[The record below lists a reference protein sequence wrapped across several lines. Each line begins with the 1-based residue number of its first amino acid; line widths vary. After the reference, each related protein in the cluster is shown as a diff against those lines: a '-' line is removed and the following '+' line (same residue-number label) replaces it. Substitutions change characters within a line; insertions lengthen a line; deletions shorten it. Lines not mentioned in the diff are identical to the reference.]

1 MKERLEKNM
10 KKTYNVEVDCAQC
23 ANEVEHAVNNMD
35 EIKSAQINF
44 MLGKMTIEF
53 DDNLDEKKLIKKVIK
68 TGKKEEPDFE
78 IEI

>member
-1 MKERLEKNM
+1 M

-23 ANEVEHAVNNMD
+23 ANEVERAINNMD

>member
-1 MKERLEKNM
+1 M

-23 ANEVEHAVNNMD
+23 ANEVERAVNNMD

-68 TGKKEEPDFE
+68 IGKKEEPDFE

>member
-1 MKERLEKNM
+1 M

-23 ANEVEHAVNNMD
+23 ANEVERAVNNMD

-78 IEI
+78 IEF

>member
-1 MKERLEKNM
+1 M
-10 KKTYNVEVDCAQC
+10 KKTYNVEIDCAQC
-23 ANEVEHAVNNMD
+23 ANEVERAVNNMD

-68 TGKKEEPDFE
+68 TGKREEPDFE
-78 IEI
+78 IEF

>member
-1 MKERLEKNM
+1 M

-23 ANEVEHAVNNMD
+23 ANEAERAVNKME
-35 EIKSAQINF
+35 EINSAQINF

-53 DDNLDEKKLIKKVIK
+53 NDNLDEKKLIKKVIK
-68 TGKKEEPDFE
+68 TCKKVEPDFE

>member
-1 MKERLEKNM
+1 M

-23 ANEVEHAVNNMD
+23 ANEVERAVNNMD

-44 MLGKMTIEF
+44 MLGKMTIEY

>member
-1 MKERLEKNM
+1 M

-23 ANEVEHAVNNMD
+23 ANEVERAVNNMD

-44 MLGKMTIEF
+44 MLGTMTIEF

>member
-1 MKERLEKNM
+1 M

-23 ANEVEHAVNNMD
+23 ANEVERAVNNMD

-53 DDNLDEKKLIKKVIK
+53 DDNFDEKKLIKKVIK

>member
-1 MKERLEKNM
+1 M

-23 ANEVEHAVNNMD
+23 ANEVERAVNNMD

>member
-1 MKERLEKNM
+1 M

>member
-1 MKERLEKNM
+1 M
-10 KKTYNVEVDCAQC
+10 KKTYNVEIDCAQC
-23 ANEVEHAVNNMD
+23 ANEVERAVNNMD

>member
-1 MKERLEKNM
+1 M

-23 ANEVEHAVNNMD
+23 ANEAERAVNKMD

-44 MLGKMTIEF
+44 MLGTMTIEF

-68 TGKKEEPDFE
+68 TCKKVEPDFE

>member
-1 MKERLEKNM
+1 M

-23 ANEVEHAVNNMD
+23 ANEAERAVNKMD

-44 MLGKMTIEF
+44 MLGTMTIEF
-53 DDNLDEKKLIKKVIK
+53 DDNLDEKMLIKKVIK
-68 TGKKEEPDFE
+68 TCKKVEPDFE

>member
-1 MKERLEKNM
+1 M
-10 KKTYNVEVDCAQC
+10 KKTYNVEIDCAQC
-23 ANEVEHAVNNMD
+23 ANEVERAVNNMD

-78 IEI
+78 IEF